1 MGRIVVRSVGDLF
14 VMSIMR
20 FALMSVS
27 RPIRQ
32 TAGPTNHLRLAEGVP
47 VELMPR
53 SSGFLKPF
61 MRRAIGLSDFMP
73 RPVCFVSP
81 SEAIS
86 GVVQSS
92 PRPACCWF
100 CRSG

>member
-32 TAGPTNHLRLAEGVP
+32 TAGPTNHLRLAEVVP

-53 SSGFLKPF
+53 FVGISQTFYASRHWLERFRAASGLFCI
-61 MRRAIGLSDFMP
+61 AI
-73 RPVCFVSP
+73 
-81 SEAIS
+81 
-86 GVVQSS
+86 
-92 PRPACCWF
+92 
-100 CRSG
+100 